1 MPVRSTPER
10 SPEEIRINLV
20 ELGRLNAD
28 RAVLREHDLLDLEL
42 RFAQLGFAMPLL
54 GRAALV
60 RLDRLLELVV
70 AALQALHQLLQLRQR
85 LFKAQGGDVGR
96 NGRSGRLILGHPHA
110 SEQLPPRSTNTNAGR
125 VLNDASNDSGGIL
138 STATGA
144 SKAGGIA
151 PSP

>member
-1 MPVRSTPER
+1 M
-10 SPEEIRINLV
+10 NLV
-20 ELGRLNAD
+20 ELGRLGAN
-28 RAVLREHDLLDLEL
+28 RAILVEHDLLDLEL
-42 RFAQLGFAMPLL
+42 RLAQLGFAMPLQ

-70 AALQALHQLLQLRQR
+70 AALQALHQLLQLCQR
-85 LFKAQGGDVGR
+85 LFKAQGGDIGR
-96 NGRSGRLILGHPHA
+96 NGRSGRLVLGHSHA

-125 VLNDASNDSGGIL
+125 ASLNDSAGIL
-138 STATGA
+138 STPPPA